1 MLSPR
6 PGFSIFTTSA
16 PRSPS
21 SEVHHGPAAW
31 WLRSMTR
38 MPASA
43 PLPVRRS
50 VMTPAVPS
58 ATAGGK
64 QYRPCCGF
72 DSRACAVLGSASIV
86 VMRAESGGAQAA
98 WAAPRALRRV
108 DLGAALIIAAA
119 VVVRVYDLGRRSL
132 WLDEAWAAIGALDG
146 PFDVVH
152 VRVTPLLFAGLV
164 RLSVA
169 AFGRSEVAVRLPAAL
184 FGIGAT
190 LLAWRL
196 GRQLVGVGGGRMAA
210 AIVGLCPIPVYYGKE
225 LKAYSADLFLTLG
238 LALAVERLR

>member
-1 MLSPR
+1 R

-31 WLRSMTR
+31 WLRSITR

-50 VMTPAVPS
+50 VMNPGRTKRH
-58 ATAGGK
+58 GGR
-64 QYRPCCGF
+64 QTVALHLRF
-72 DSRACAVLGSASIV
+72 DSRACVVLRSAAIT
-86 VMRAESGGAQAA
+86 VMRADRGGAHAA
-98 WAAPRALRRV
+98 WAAPPALRGV
-108 DLGAALIIAAA
+108 DVGAALIIAAA
-119 VVVRVYDLGRRSL
+119 AVIRVHDLGRRSL
-132 WLDEAWAAIGALDG
+132 WLDEAWAAIGALDR
-146 PFDVVH
+146 PFDVAH

-169 AFGRSEVAVRLPAAL
+169 AFGRSEGAVRLPAAL
-184 FGIGAT
+184 FGIGAA

-196 GRQLVGVGGGRMAA
+196 GLRLVGASGGRMAA

-225 LKAYSADLFLTLG
+225 LKAYS
-238 LALAVERLR
+238 